1 MATSIKNISRSG
13 RRHLR
18 RSGKLLRRAVRKVYT
33 YTHRNVMRGALTVA
47 SCFVCANVSNDVD
60 VDADGAPVQDFDT
73 AVMVANERITGS
85 GEIPFVFDDTTDID
99 IEEKIA
105 AAAAHFFWTSN
116 IDLST
121 ILNLP
126 EADDNANCEASIEL
140 TDEEKIAA
148 AAAQFFWTS
157 NIDLST
163 ILNLP
168 EADDNANCEASI
180 ELNDDNGPSGGFM
193 HFLDMLE

>member
-126 EADDNANCEASIEL
+126 EADN
-140 TDEEKIAA
+140 
-148 AAAQFFWTS
+148 
-157 NIDLST
+157 
-163 ILNLP
+163 
-168 EADDNANCEASI
+168 NANCEASI

>member
-47 SCFVCANVSNDVD
+47 SCFVCANASNDVE

-73 AVMVANERITGS
+73 AVMVANERTTGS
-85 GEIPFVFDDTTDID
+85 GEIPFVFDELT

-105 AAAAHFFWTSN
+105 AAAAHFFWTST
-116 IDLST
+116 IDLG
-121 ILNLP
+121 
-126 EADDNANCEASIEL
+126 
-140 TDEEKIAA
+140 
-148 AAAQFFWTS
+148 
-157 NIDLST
+157 T

-180 ELNDDNGPSGGFM
+180 ELNDDNELSGGFM